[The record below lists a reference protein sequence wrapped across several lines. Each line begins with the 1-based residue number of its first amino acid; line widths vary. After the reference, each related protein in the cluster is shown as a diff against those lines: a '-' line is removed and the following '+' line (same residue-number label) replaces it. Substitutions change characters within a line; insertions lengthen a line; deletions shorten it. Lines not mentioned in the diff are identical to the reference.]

1 MVLTVVLG
9 VDANAR
15 LKFKVVTDD
24 KLIAKL
30 CHMVIHY
37 QWYTSTGIL
46 STVLIVLRVDAN
58 ARPKFKVVTDDKLIA
73 KLCHIVIQYTSTGI
87 LSMVLLCVRVNGTPQ
102 QAFQAWFSFVLAR
115 C

>member
-1 MVLTVVLG
+1 MLG

-15 LKFKVVTDD
+15 PKFKVVTDD

-46 STVLIVLRVDAN
+46 SMVLI
-58 ARPKFKVVTDDKLIA
+58 
-73 KLCHIVIQYTSTGI
+73 
-87 LSMVLLCVRVNGTPQ
+87 CVRD
-102 QAFQAWFSFVLAR
+102 
-115 C
+115 

>member
-1 MVLTVVLG
+1 M
-9 VDANAR
+9 
-15 LKFKVVTDD
+15 DD

-46 STVLIVLRVDAN
+46 SMVLICVRGDAN

-73 KLCHIVIQYTSTGI
+73 KLCHMVIHY
-87 LSMVLLCVRVNGTPQ
+87 
-102 QAFQAWFSFVLAR
+102 
-115 C
+115 

>member
-1 MVLTVVLG
+1 MLG

-15 LKFKVVTDD
+15 PKFKVVTDD

-37 QWYTSTGIL
+37 QWYASM
-46 STVLIVLRVDAN
+46 
-58 ARPKFKVVTDDKLIA
+58 
-73 KLCHIVIQYTSTGI
+73 GI
-87 LSMVLLCVRVNGTPQ
+87 LSMVLICVR
-102 QAFQAWFSFVLAR
+102 